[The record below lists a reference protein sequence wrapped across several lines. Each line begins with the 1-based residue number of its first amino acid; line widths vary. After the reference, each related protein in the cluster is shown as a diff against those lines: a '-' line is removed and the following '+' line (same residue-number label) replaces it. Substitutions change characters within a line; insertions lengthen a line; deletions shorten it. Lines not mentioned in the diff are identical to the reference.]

1 MYIYIY
7 YVYLYIISIPRI
19 HKDYI
24 YINNKSQLTPWW
36 WDIPIPSLSQVCS
49 IFFDRSWH
57 SSSAALGGVEAV
69 LFDPQGCRGPPL
81 GPWKICDEWNGDE
94 WWWME
99 IVCVEHIEVSMSH
112 SAKSWAGRCLT
123 MGRCW
128 SSMVWKKTGWET
140 PMEAILEVS
149 DLGFNF
155 WDETYS
161 WNIFHIDPY
170 CHPPKDRTWIR

>member
-1 MYIYIY
+1 MMVGYTYP
-7 YVYLYIISIPRI
+7 ISIP
-19 HKDYI
+19 
-24 YINNKSQLTPWW
+24 
-36 WDIPIPSLSQVCS
+36 
-49 IFFDRSWH
+49 
-57 SSSAALGGVEAV
+57 G
-69 LFDPQGCRGPPL
+69 LFDIFRQVMAFVFRSPWGRWGCSLWSPRLPGTTI
-81 GPWKICDEWNGDE
+81 GTMENMWWMK
-94 WWWME
+94 WWWMVMNGDCLCRAYWSFYE
-99 IVCVEHIEVSMSH
+99 PFGKEL
-112 SAKSWAGRCLT
+112 AGRCLT